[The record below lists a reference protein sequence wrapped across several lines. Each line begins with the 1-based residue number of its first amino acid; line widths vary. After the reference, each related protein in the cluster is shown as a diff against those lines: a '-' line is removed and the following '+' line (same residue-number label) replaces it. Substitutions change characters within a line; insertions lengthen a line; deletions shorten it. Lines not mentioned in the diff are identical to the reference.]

1 MASNQP
7 DCNNQQFLEWSFF
20 FFFFCFLLTRVFV
33 VSVFSNPTAHDFAVC
48 FSRLFAS
55 IHQPGEVLRRYE
67 YQ

>member
-7 DCNNQQFLEWSFF
+7 DCNSQQFLEM
-20 FFFFCFLLTRVFV
+20 FFFFCLLLTRVFV

-55 IHQPGEVLRRYE
+55 IHQLGEVLRRYE